1 MDDRVGITL
10 IRHGMTK
17 ENERSAY
24 IGWSDSPLSENGR
37 AEIESCSKLWK
48 NTLIEHVFSS
58 DLVRCVDT
66 ANILFPHQPVQKVRN
81 LREMNFG
88 KWEGKTYEE
97 LKHIPAYRDWLDHM
111 FVSGPDEGEDFFTF
125 SKRIKVAFE
134 EVKNI
139 MLANSLTDVAIV
151 THGGVI
157 RCLLSMLV
165 NSNRTFFDWKTPYGS
180 GYWLCWT
187 KEQFRRGD
195 MCTLLQEVPITER
208 RHG

>member
-1 MDDRVGITL
+1 EFRRVLFRSWWNNRGCGWCFTRRYGGFIMDDRVGITL

-66 ANILFPHQPVQKVRN
+66 PNILFPHHPVQKVRN

-88 KWEGKTYEE
+88 KWEGDRKS
-97 LKHIPAYRDWLDHM
+97 
-111 FVSGPDEGEDFFTF
+111 V
-125 SKRIKVAFE
+125 V
-134 EVKNI
+134 
-139 MLANSLTDVAIV
+139 
-151 THGGVI
+151 
-157 RCLLSMLV
+157 
-165 NSNRTFFDWKTPYGS
+165 
-180 GYWLCWT
+180 
-187 KEQFRRGD
+187 
-195 MCTLLQEVPITER
+195 
-208 RHG
+208 